1 MEQISDLVPG
11 VRDDGV
17 CVRMHSVHMHGK
29 TGRICTEVK
38 KVVIYSD
45 MKREAC

>member
-17 CVRMHSVHMHGK
+17 CVRTHSVHMQLIEVAE
-29 TGRICTEVK
+29 GRVL
-38 KVVIYSD
+38 
-45 MKREAC
+45 

>member
-1 MEQISDLVPG
+1 MLLHAFYG
-11 VRDDGV
+11 Y
-17 CVRMHSVHMHGK
+17 MHSVHMHGK